1 MVSRKV
7 FLLVTIALAVLGVA
21 SGALLGNAVFNQPT
35 QTSYAAA
42 WKEVFDSPS
51 RLAQG
56 VDAVVLAKAV
66 GVEPGR
72 VAYSSDRQDA
82 LPFEVVQFEVV
93 RGIKGTAVG
102 ERVSVERAAGNIT
115 IDGGAYEIGATYL
128 LFLKQQEEGPYFYQ
142 VNHQGRY
149 LVEKGR
155 LYAAAP
161 EDAVASFFE
170 GRPVAEGLG
179 LVRGYLREN

>member
-1 MVSRKV
+1 MLSRKV
-7 FLLVTIALAVLGVA
+7 FWSVTIALAVVGVA
-21 SGALLGNAVFNQPT
+21 SGALLGNTVFNQPT
-35 QTSYAAA
+35 HTSHAA
-42 WKEVFDSPS
+42 WKEVFESPS
-51 RLAQG
+51 HLAQR

-72 VAYSSDRQDA
+72 IVYSSNREDA

-93 RGIKGTAVG
+93 RGIKGAAVG

-149 LVEKGR
+149 LVDKGR

-161 EDAVASFFE
+161 EDSVASFFE

>member
-1 MVSRKV
+1 MFSRKV
-7 FLLVTIALAVLGVA
+7 FWLVTVVLAVVSAA
-21 SGALLGNAVFNQPT
+21 SGVLLGNSAFNQPVDSS
-35 QTSYAAA
+35 QAA

-51 RLAQG
+51 RLTRG

-66 GVEPGR
+66 SVEPGR
-72 VAYSSDRQDA
+72 IAYSSNREDSV
-82 LPFEVVQFEVV
+82 PFEVVQFEVI
-93 RGIKGTAVG
+93 RGLKGANLG

-115 IDGGAYEIGATYL
+115 IDGGAYEMGATYL

-149 LVEKGR
+149 LVDQGR

-161 EDAVASFFE
+161 EDSVASFFE

>member
-1 MVSRKV
+1 MLSRKV
-7 FLLVTIALAVLGVA
+7 FWSVTIALAVVGAA
-21 SGALLGNAVFNQPT
+21 SGALLGNAVFNHPT
-35 QTSYAAA
+35 PASQAA

-51 RLAQG
+51 QLARR

-72 VAYSSDRQDA
+72 VAYSSNREDA
-82 LPFEVVQFEVV
+82 LPFEVVRFEVI
-93 RGIKGTAVG
+93 RGLRGAGAG
-102 ERVSVERAAGNIT
+102 EIVPVERAAGDIDV
-115 IDGGAYEIGATYL
+115 DGGAYEMGATYL
-128 LFLKQQEEGPYFYQ
+128 LFLKRQEEGPYFYQ

-149 LVEKGR
+149 LVDQGR

-161 EDAVASFFE
+161 EDPVASFFE

-179 LVRGYLREN
+179 LVRGYLRER